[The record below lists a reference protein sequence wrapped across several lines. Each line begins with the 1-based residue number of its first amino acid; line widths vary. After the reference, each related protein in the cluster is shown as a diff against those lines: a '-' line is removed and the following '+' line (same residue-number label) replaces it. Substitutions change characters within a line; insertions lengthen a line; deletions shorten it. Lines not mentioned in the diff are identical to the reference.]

1 MQFAVKSTIW
11 DAHEP
16 PFLPDRREELE
27 WLDLGEG
34 SDQEVRENLA
44 EMDRINRWLGGD
56 RALFLHLL
64 PRLKASPGRT
74 VLVDLGT
81 GSGNLPNRL
90 AGWAA
95 RSRLDLQ
102 AWGVD
107 WSARNLRAAADPARG
122 ALVQADAAALPFR
135 AGAVDYCISSLFM
148 HHFSPEALVQLL
160 RSAYRV
166 AQRGLV
172 MSDLVRG
179 WLPLFFFRLAAP
191 ALARNRLTRHD
202 GALSI
207 LRAYRPEELLRL
219 ARQAGLP
226 DPHVYTH
233 WPWRMTLVVD
243 R

>member
-1 MQFAVKSTIW
+1 MQFAVKSTIL
-11 DAHEP
+11 EP
-16 PFLPDRREELE
+16 LEIPFSVDRREALE

-44 EMDRINRWLGGD
+44 EMDRINRWLGGE

-64 PRLKASPGRT
+64 PRLKARPGRT

-81 GSGNLPNRL
+81 GSGRLPARL
-90 AGWAA
+90 GEWA
-95 RSRLDLQ
+95 SRGSLDLQ

-107 WSARNLRAAADPARG
+107 WSLRNLRVAPDPAG
-122 ALVQADAAALPFR
+122 VTLIQADAAALPFP
-135 AGAVDYCISSLFM
+135 ADGVDYCISSLFM
-148 HHFSPEALVQLL
+148 HHFSPEPLVQLL

-166 AQRGLV
+166 AQHGLV

-179 WLPLFFFRLAAP
+179 WLPLACFRLAAP
-191 ALARNRLTRHD
+191 LLARNRLTLHD

-207 LRAYRPEELLRL
+207 LRAYRPDELLCL

-243 R
+243 K